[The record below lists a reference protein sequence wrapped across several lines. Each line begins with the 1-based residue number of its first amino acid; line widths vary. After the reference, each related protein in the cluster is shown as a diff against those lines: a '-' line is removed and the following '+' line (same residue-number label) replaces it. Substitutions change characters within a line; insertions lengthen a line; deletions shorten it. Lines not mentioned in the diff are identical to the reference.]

1 LISRGIGDSLSSVD
15 LFSLSNEPPGNK
27 QKKQAAKHLRP
38 ELIEAVGKAG
48 YEIVPVVPG
57 KLAEAGR
64 LDALLHKIRTP
75 GKRKRGL
82 SFSPLHFLLMP

>member
-1 LISRGIGDSLSSVD
+1 MFFFLLPATTANALFFFPTSTPSLTSKK
-15 LFSLSNEPPGNK
+15 NK
-27 QKKQAAKHLRP
+27 KIKIKQAAKHLRP

-75 GKRKRGL
+75 GKREKRERE
-82 SFSPLHFLLMP
+82 S

>member
-1 LISRGIGDSLSSVD
+1 MTELLFD
-15 LFSLSNEPPGNK
+15 LFDLDLFCPLKK
-27 QKKQAAKHLRP
+27 QKKPEKQTPTQAAKHLRP

-48 YEIVPVVPG
+48 YDIVPVVPG

-75 GKRKRGL
+75 GKENKKRVFFPSFFL
-82 SFSPLHFLLMP
+82 SL